1 MDLIY
6 IFSLLLLI
14 VFLLFLK
21 MNKNLGNKRT
31 RDVPDSSSDSTTKV
45 RRTEETPEV
54 LKGVYIS
61 FKKKKNRIE

>member
-1 MDLIY
+1 
-6 IFSLLLLI
+6 
-14 VFLLFLK
+14 

-31 RDVPDSSSDSTTKV
+31 RDVPDSGSDSTTKV

-54 LKGVYIS
+54 LEGVYIS